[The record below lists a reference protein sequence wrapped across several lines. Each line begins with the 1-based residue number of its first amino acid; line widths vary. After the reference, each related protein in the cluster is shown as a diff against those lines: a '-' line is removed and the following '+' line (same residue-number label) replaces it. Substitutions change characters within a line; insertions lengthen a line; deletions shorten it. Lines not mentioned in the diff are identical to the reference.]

1 MNLFYL
7 SYQALSEEINFFYV
21 FHLGGGLQN
30 VNIYPSLVE
39 LR

>member
-30 VNIYPSLVE
+30 VNMYIPV
-39 LR
+39 